1 MINLLKDF
9 IKKTKNRKNIN
20 NQNLIKKITIFEL
33 LLKQPKIY
41 KKVLIIQLM
50 I

>member
-33 LLKQPKIY
+33 LLK
-41 KKVLIIQLM
+41 
-50 I
+50 